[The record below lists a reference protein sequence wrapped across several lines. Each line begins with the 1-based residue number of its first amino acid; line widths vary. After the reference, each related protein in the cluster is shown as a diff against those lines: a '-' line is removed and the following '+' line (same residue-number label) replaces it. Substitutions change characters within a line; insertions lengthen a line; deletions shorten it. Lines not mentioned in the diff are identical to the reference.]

1 MSALRVAVLG
11 LGEAGGRIA
20 SDLVALGADVSGWDP
35 DPSRRANGVRSAAS
49 AAAAADRAEVVL
61 SANSASAAVTAA
73 RDASEAFSA
82 GQLYADLNTASR
94 LVKLAVAEEVGGRG
108 ALFADVAL
116 MAPVPERG
124 VGTPALAS
132 GPGAASFVRLLG
144 PLGMPVEVVGDE
156 PGDAAER
163 KLIRSVFVKGVAA
176 AAVESLAAAEAA
188 GCEEWL
194 RDDIATVLAAAD
206 PSFLDRLVDGSR
218 RHAARRIV
226 EMEAACE
233 LLRELGVTP
242 RVASSAAAWLADLE
256 REVRV

>member
-20 SDLVALGADVSGWDP
+20 SDLVALGVVVSGWDP
-35 DPSRRANGVRSAAS
+35 DASRQAEGVRSAAS
-49 AAAAADRAEVVL
+49 AAAAAERADVVL

-73 RDASEAFSA
+73 RDAI
-82 GQLYADLNTASR
+82 
-94 LVKLAVAEEVGGRG
+94 
-108 ALFADVAL
+108 
-116 MAPVPERG
+116 
-124 VGTPALAS
+124 
-132 GPGAASFVRLLG
+132 
-144 PLGMPVEVVGDE
+144 EVVGDE

-163 KLIRSVFVKGVAA
+163 KLLRSVFVKGVAA

-194 RDDIATVLAAAD
+194 RDDIASVLATAD
-206 PSFLDRLVDGSR
+206 SSFLDRLVDGSR
-218 RHAARRIV
+218 RHAGRRIV

-233 LLRELGVTP
+233 RLRELGVAP
-242 RVASSAAAWLADLE
+242 RVASSAAAWLADLQ

>member
-94 LVKLAVAEEVGGRG
+94 LVKLAVAEEVGSHG

-116 MAPVPERG
+116 M
-124 VGTPALAS
+124 
-132 GPGAASFVRLLG
+132 
-144 PLGMPVEVVGDE
+144 
-156 PGDAAER
+156 
-163 KLIRSVFVKGVAA
+163 
-176 AAVESLAAAEAA
+176 
-188 GCEEWL
+188 
-194 RDDIATVLAAAD
+194 
-206 PSFLDRLVDGSR
+206 
-218 RHAARRIV
+218 
-226 EMEAACE
+226 
-233 LLRELGVTP
+233 
-242 RVASSAAAWLADLE
+242 
-256 REVRV
+256 